1 MALYFRTTVSLI
13 FGIMLVMSSA
23 WALDEDSAGVAV
35 ESAEE
40 ADTVTP
46 ESPASPLPEEIDTLP
61 DADKTDDIPGELP
74 PAGETGSHAQTL
86 NQKDVVLVLDNSGSM
101 KKNDP
106 LFLAKQAV
114 TQFISGLDESTRVA
128 VIIFDQNVRL
138 AVPLTDISLATRE
151 TILGSLGQI
160 NYKGLYTDSPAG
172 IERAIYELKI
182 NGRKEAQKLI
192 LFMTDGIVDTGDV
205 NRDLEKAKWLK
216 ADLAADAAD
225 SSIRIFGVAYTNQA
239 DFELIQSLAQQTDGE
254 YYRAMQAEDLQ
265 NVFDRIHT
273 AIDTPPEPEPG
284 PEQAAPPVAPPP
296 VPEPVQV
303 QPVAPPPPVIIEVPV
318 QPSTALGMGKEE
330 RVRSIIILV
339 AAGILII
346 ALLAILI
353 LLLRRTRGLKTG
365 EDEYIQEAYLN
376 DINGY
381 TDKQTHR
388 LGKKPAMMGRVAGK
402 DTDHLD
408 YIVIPEST
416 IGRRHAMIEYKD
428 YAFWIVDQGSINGTF
443 INNQPVT
450 TEVRLKHGDRIRLHK
465 CEFEFVMPE
474 MEDSGKTMISSTVF
488 AAPAE
493 DRSEE
498 VTAIRG
504 GYHDTMDKKEPEI
517 PDSAFDLDIDITGAS
532 GEVSVPTI
540 GRDEE
545 DTIIPEMQS
554 RDEDISMDLDISTDA
569 SEDID
574 TNDETIMLDEKD
586 EDTDNPEKHFDDDDA
601 TLRPDND

>member
-1 MALYFRTTVSLI
+1 
-13 FGIMLVMSSA
+13 MLVMSSA

-128 VIIFDQNVRL
+128 VIIFDQDVRL

-151 TILGSLGQI
+151 TILGSLSQI

-284 PEQAAPPVAPPP
+284 PEQAAPPVVPPP

-318 QPSTALGMGKEE
+318 QPSTALGKEE

>member
-46 ESPASPLPEEIDTLP
+46 ESPASPLPDEIDTLP

-284 PEQAAPPVAPPP
+284 PEQAAPPVVPPP

-318 QPSTALGMGKEE
+318 QPSTALGKEE